1 MSKTKIEGFDN
12 WDNWIENLPE
22 EIIQEAR
29 DFIATTAYKVESD
42 AKWRCPV
49 DTGRLEASIT
59 TEVGMGPMGLQAEV
73 GTNVEYA
80 SHVEFGTS
88 TQAAQPYL
96 IPSFNKNTQ
105 KFGEQLRAIIEQE
118 LS

>member
-42 AKWRCPV
+42 A
-49 DTGRLEASIT
+49 
-59 TEVGMGPMGLQAEV
+59 
-73 GTNVEYA
+73 
-80 SHVEFGTS
+80 
-88 TQAAQPYL
+88 
-96 IPSFNKNTQ
+96 
-105 KFGEQLRAIIEQE
+105 
-118 LS
+118 